1 MALTQ
6 LKSALDM
13 ATAATAGL
21 TYLKY
26 LTDTWMTLALWH
38 GWSQK
43 GRIEASFI
51 LKISIEGVIPT
62 TNHLEAFNGV
72 LKRKHIH
79 RWQHAGKRLRFD
91 LFIYLLITQILPGI
105 FYNRN
110 AQETYL
116 TWLSNRFRVEAGG
129 VDLIAARKALQASA
143 QAPPANKVVPVAV
156 PVAWWSAESQERHC
170 DEAAYIV
177 DHDRLADIW
186 WVSTS
191 TIVATCASSMSDI
204 QLVGHKRYDLCL
216 STQGWAHCACQY
228 FQSGYGACKHLWA
241 LRIRVP
247 KLITLNQLPPA
258 FYPFYFAISEEE
270 ARKIHQKY
278 FGNAAPA
285 PQEPLSS
292 QANPSLSDLPSPA
305 EPAVFNLSAIDSIN
319 SVSKHANN
327 WLLDTVEDS
336 DGGEPLV
343 SDSDTESVDS
353 GGIRASSTVRMIYI
367 YP

>member
-62 TNHLEAFNGV
+62 TNHLEVFNGV

-143 QAPPANKVVPVAV
+143 QAPMDLQAFKSPQQGAQHLEQPAEYTPRESPAT
-156 PVAWWSAESQERHC
+156 AWHCIRRPERLCPQRRHPC
-170 DEAAYIV
+170 ERRAQGFEDLRTHPARAGRQSPAGAGQRSRRPQQY
-177 DHDRLADIW
+177 RLQTD
-186 WVSTS
+186 
-191 TIVATCASSMSDI
+191 
-204 QLVGHKRYDLCL
+204 
-216 STQGWAHCACQY
+216 
-228 FQSGYGACKHLWA
+228 A
-241 LRIRVP
+241 LRSR
-247 KLITLNQLPPA
+247 
-258 FYPFYFAISEEE
+258 
-270 ARKIHQKY
+270 R
-278 FGNAAPA
+278 A
-285 PQEPLSS
+285 PQRRVAP
-292 QANPSLSDLPSPA
+292 Q
-305 EPAVFNLSAIDSIN
+305 I
-319 SVSKHANN
+319 
-327 WLLDTVEDS
+327 T
-336 DGGEPLV
+336 
-343 SDSDTESVDS
+343 
-353 GGIRASSTVRMIYI
+353 RAHQRR
-367 YP
+367 